1 MAKQAGAYY
10 ITSCFDNLCFYKMK
24 GKYYVRMKSSLKGKR
39 VKKDAAFNRTMQY
52 AGLLADASSIASS
65 LYKMLPKESKGIAVY
80 RILTGKVMKLLK
92 DGKSAN
98 EIMHVLKHPA
108 KPKME
113 KDVIKKKDKPL
124 ICRYP
129 YADAVIAEV
138 FTIVT
143 EYPPILCF
151 EEAPP

>member
-10 ITSCFDNLCFYKMK
+10 ITGCFDNLCFYKME

-39 VKKDAAFNRTMQY
+39 VKKDAAFKRTMLN
-52 AGLLADASSIASS
+52 AKLLANASAIASS
-65 LYKMLPKESKGIAVY
+65 LYRMLPKESKGIAVY
-80 RILTGKVMKLLK
+80 RMLTGKVMKLLK

-108 KPKME
+108 KPKM
-113 KDVIKKKDKPL
+113 KKDAARKDRYL
-124 ICRYP
+124 FCRYT

>member
-10 ITSCFDNLCFYKMK
+10 ITGCFDNLCFYKME

-39 VKKDAAFNRTMQY
+39 VKKDVAFKRTMQY

-80 RILTGKVMKLLK
+80 RMLTGKVMKLLK
-92 DGKSAN
+92 DGKRAN
-98 EIMHVLKHPA
+98 EIMHVLKHRA
-108 KPKME
+108 KPKT
-113 KDVIKKKDKPL
+113 KKDAARKKDRYL
-124 ICRYP
+124 FCRYT